1 VLPALG
7 VLALVGLVAIA
18 ARGSTPTG
26 SGATRRAA
34 LNSLLDVVVS
44 VAVVLFVVAAVYSI
58 YMLTRRD
65 ELAMEYSGRRARGF
79 GIMYAF
85 LFVAI
90 TAALVRHF
98 SGTSSQNLRLNPTG
112 IRPRRP
118 PTGSTTDHAPPHVLW
133 LPVVAAVLLIGVAVA
148 SALISDRRRRRSLS
162 PGQEDVAESLAAV
175 LEDTLDDLRRERDPR
190 RAVIAAYARLE
201 RVLAAYG
208 LPRQPSETAEEYVA
222 RILASLD
229 VDEGAIR
236 WLTSLFMRAKFSQHD
251 VDVAMKE
258 EAIAALVRV
267 RDELRAAGLA
277 SEVPAALEPVEGHA
291 G

>member
-1 VLPALG
+1 

-26 SGATRRAA
+26 TGATHRAA
-34 LNSLLDVVVS
+34 LNSLLDVIVS
-44 VAVVLFVVAAVYSI
+44 VSVVLFVVSAVYSI

-65 ELAMEYSGRRARGF
+65 ELATEYSGRRARGF

-85 LFVAI
+85 LFVGI
-90 TAALVRHF
+90 MTALARHF
-98 SGTSSQNLRLNPTG
+98 SGTSSQNVRLNPTG

-118 PTGSTTDHAPPHVLW
+118 PTGSGTHHVQPHVLW
-133 LPVVAAVLLIGVAVA
+133 LPVVAAVALIGVAVA
-148 SALISDRRRRRSLS
+148 TGLVSDRRHRRTLS

-175 LEDTLDDLRRERDPR
+175 LEGTLDDLRRERDPR

-208 LPRQPSETAEEYVA
+208 LPRQPSETSEEYVA

-236 WLTSLFMRAKFSQHD
+236 WLTRLFMRAKFSQHD

-267 RDELRAAGLA
+267 RDELRAEDLA
-277 SEVPAALEPVEGHA
+277 SEGPEAFEALGGHA